1 MARFD
6 EDGRPIK
13 QAKHEVG
20 QDLAPLSE
28 AELETRLDMLREEI
42 QRIEAEKRKRG
53 STRAAADAFF
63 KLK

>member
-13 QAKHEVG
+13 QARHEVG
-20 QDLAPLSE
+20 QDLALLSE
-28 AELETRLDMLREEI
+28 ADLEERIETLKEEI
-42 QRIEAEKRKRG
+42 QRIEAERTKRG